1 MSDLVKKLSEGEHR
15 VEVSL
20 RPEATPKALQESI
33 AKGYVHLKF
42 PDTRGG
48 TDLYVP
54 LLKELT
60 DTSNSDFQNG
70 RGAVKLVGQLTL
82 DYVPVRCIADSRI
95 ESMTG
100 SGRLE
105 ALNP

>member
-1 MSDLVKKLSEGEHR
+1 MSDLVKKLSQGEHT

-42 PDTRGG
+42 PNTQGG

-54 LLKELT
+54 LLEKLT
-60 DTSNSDFQNG
+60 DTKGSDFGNG
-70 RGAVKLVGQLTL
+70 LGTIKLVGQLTL
-82 DYVPVRCIADSRI
+82 DYVPVRCVATIDLQTMA
-95 ESMTG
+95 G
-100 SGRLE
+100 VGHLE
-105 ALNP
+105 PMAS